1 MCVKLVNLGMSLITP
16 VDCCQALSLSVLKY
30 GLAHTHLP
38 KKCSKGEIYF
48 IAALEKQSKR
58 HEKSNEIR
66 RACYRCSNKYFMIFC
81 VVRYWVIN
89 LTCFM

>member
-58 HEKSNEIR
+58 HEKSNEIKI
-66 RACYRCSNKYFMIFC
+66 ACYRLLSLQQQVLYDILC
-81 VVRYWVIN
+81 RP
-89 LTCFM
+89 LLGD